1 MIAKSLEISIAL
13 SISFENLDFAV
24 GDWYRKLFQYPY
36 PLIPHYFCI
45 LNKLKDT
52 TIKCQVNPGCFC
64 SSVNS
69 SNLLRSNFLEI
80 LKYLQCDLLN
90 FSFFFSDAFKSPE
103 KLVCPVV
110 FINNLFSIL
119 KQYREQYRAN
129 VCKWFPHIADKI
141 LIEHILSSVSTF

>member
-36 PLIPHYFCI
+36 QLILHYFCI

-103 KLVCPVV
+103 KLVCQWYLSTICSA
-110 FINNLFSIL
+110 FSNNTEPMF
-119 KQYREQYRAN
+119 AN
-129 VCKWFPHIADKI
+129 GFHISLTKY
-141 LIEHILSSVSTF
+141 L

>member
-13 SISFENLDFAV
+13 SISFENLDFSV
-24 GDWYRKLFQYPY
+24 GDWYRKRTLYPCQ
-36 PLIPHYFCI
+36 LILHCFCI
-45 LNKLKDT
+45 LNKLKNT
-52 TIKCQVNPGCFC
+52 TIKCRVNPGCFY

-90 FSFFFSDAFKSPE
+90 FLFFFSDTFKSPE

-110 FINNLFSIL
+110 FINNLFSVL
-119 KQYREQYRAN
+119 KQYRAN

-141 LIEHILSSVSTF
+141 LVEHILSSVSTF

>member
-24 GDWYRKLFQYPY
+24 GDWYRKRTQYPCQ
-36 PLIPHYFCI
+36 LIMHCFCI

-80 LKYLQCDLLN
+80 LKYLQYDLLN
-90 FSFFFSDAFKSPE
+90 FLFFFSDTFKSPE
-103 KLVCPVV
+103 KLVYPVV
-110 FINNLFSIL
+110 FINNLFSVL
-119 KQYREQYRAN
+119 KQYREQYRTN
-129 VCKWFPHIADKI
+129 VCKWFSHIADKI
-141 LIEHILSSVSTF
+141 LVEHILSSVSTF

>member
-24 GDWYRKLFQYPY
+24 GDWYRKLTQYSCQ
-36 PLIPHYFCI
+36 LILHCFCI
-45 LNKLKDT
+45 LNKLKNT
-52 TIKCQVNPGCFC
+52 TIKCRVNPSCFY

-90 FSFFFSDAFKSPE
+90 FSSQSH
-103 KLVCPVV
+103 
-110 FINNLFSIL
+110 FIQLFQKYTHL
-119 KQYREQYRAN
+119 TPKQYRNQQSRN
-129 VCKWFPHIADKI
+129 NMIAEPEE
-141 LIEHILSSVSTF
+141 IES

>member
-36 PLIPHYFCI
+36 QLILHCFCI
-45 LNKLKDT
+45 LNKLKNT
-52 TIKCQVNPGCFC
+52 TIKCRVNPGCFC

-80 LKYLQCDLLN
+80 LKYLQYDLLN

-110 FINNLFSIL
+110 FINNLFSVL
-119 KQYREQYRAN
+119 KQYRVN
-129 VCKWFPHIADKI
+129 VCKWFSHIADKI
-141 LIEHILSSVSTF
+141 LVEHILSSVSTF

>member
-24 GDWYRKLFQYPY
+24 GDWYRKLTQYSCQ
-36 PLIPHYFCI
+36 LILHCFCI
-45 LNKLKDT
+45 LNKLKNT
-52 TIKCQVNPGCFC
+52 TIKCRVNPSCFY

-90 FSFFFSDAFKSPE
+90 FSFFFSDAFKSP
-103 KLVCPVV
+103 
-110 FINNLFSIL
+110 
-119 KQYREQYRAN
+119 QYQEQYRAN
-129 VCKWFPHIADKI
+129 VSKWFPHIADKI
-141 LIEHILSSVSTF
+141 LVEHILSSVSTF

>member
-24 GDWYRKLFQYPY
+24 GDWYRKLTQYPCQ
-36 PLIPHYFCI
+36 LILHFFCI

-64 SSVNS
+64 SSANS

-90 FSFFFSDAFKSPE
+90 FLFFFSDTFKSPE
-103 KLVCPVV
+103 KLVRNPLSLLAHERSRFATCLYCS
-110 FINNLFSIL
+110 FTLSGASICTL
-119 KQYREQYRAN
+119 
-129 VCKWFPHIADKI
+129 
-141 LIEHILSSVSTF
+141 